1 MPAKVARRLDL
12 PRRLSDDH
20 AVTHRRALLPTLLLL
35 CALDPGAAAQAPPP
49 SPLRLL
55 TESGA
60 QVLPTIVVDEVEM
73 VALDDLSSVF
83 PMTVRDDPATGGL
96 TVTWNDQTIVLTRDQ
111 PLASAGGRLISL
123 PMAPRQ
129 IGGRWHVPVEFMAR
143 ALAPF
148 SDRRIDLRKP
158 SRLVIVGDLL
168 VPRIVVRHEVPGPQ
182 ARLTIDISPPAR
194 PTVVHETQRLI
205 VHFEADA
212 LDATIPAIPSGFIR
226 GIRTEPGAARL
237 VIDLGQS
244 FGSFRASESPGSATT
259 GRLVIDVFPAVDTR
273 APAEAPAE
281 PSPAAPPAPFVPPA
295 AAGLRTIVID
305 PGHGGDEQGARGSR
319 GTLEKDVTL
328 AVARRLKANIEA
340 RLGARVLLTR
350 DDDRTVALDERA
362 ALANNNKADLFLSLH
377 ANASPAGRASGA
389 EVFYL
394 SLERHAEEARRMAEA
409 ERTAMPVFGGGQREI
424 DVMLWEMAQA
434 RYIEESAELARMVE
448 QELRRVIPMAPA
460 AIQQGPFRVLVGA
473 NMPAVLV
480 ELGYLSNAA
489 QEQQLRTP
497 EFAGRAGQALL
508 SAIVRFDAWVR
519 DSGGAARASVSAPT
533 AGSAQP

>member
-1 MPAKVARRLDL
+1 MT
-12 PRRLSDDH
+12 S
-20 AVTHRRALLPTLLLL
+20 RRALLPTLLLL

-60 QVLPTIVVDEVEM
+60 QVLPTIVIDEVEM

-148 SDRRIDLRKP
+148 SDRRIDLRKS

-194 PTVVHETQRLI
+194 HTVVHETQRLI

-212 LDATIPAIPSGFIR
+212 LDATIPAIASRGFIR
-226 GIRTEPGAARL
+226 GIRTEPGTARL
-237 VIDLGQS
+237 IVDLGQS
-244 FGSFRASESPGSATT
+244 FGSFRASEPPASAAM

-281 PSPAAPPAPFVPPA
+281 PSPTPPPTPLVPAA

-305 PGHGGDEQGARGSR
+305 PGHGGEEQGARGSK

-350 DDDRTVALDERA
+350 DEDRTVALDERA
-362 ALANNNKADLFLSLH
+362 ALANNNKADLFISLH

-394 SLERHAEEARRMAEA
+394 SLERHGEEARRMAEA

-434 RYIEESAELARMVE
+434 RYIEESAELARMVD
-448 QELRRVIPMAPA
+448 QELRRVIPMAPVG
-460 AIQQGPFRVLVGA
+460 IQQGPFRVLVGA

-497 EFAGRAGQALL
+497 EFAGRTAQALL
-508 SAIVRFDAWVR
+508 SAIVRFDAWIR
-519 DSGGAARASVSAPT
+519 DSDAAARASAAAPVT
-533 AGSAQP
+533 GPAQP